1 MLNTFSW
8 LDSVKLIPLY
18 LLFIGTFGQ
27 ASLEKLMSGGAPEW
41 FQKQFENT
49 ILNPF
54 PGSISINYYL
64 IALLELGVVLL
75 FVLSGAQLE
84 FLAGRD
90 RTVLKAALVL
100 ALFVFF
106 ALGFGL
112 RIAGDY
118 QGAANLFAYFGVT
131 LLALLYV
138 ERFASA

>member
-1 MLNTFSW
+1 MENTTW
-8 LDSVKLIPLY
+8 LDNVKLLPLY
-18 LLFIGTFGQ
+18 FLFLGTFGQ
-27 ASLEKLMSGGAPEW
+27 AGLEKLMSGGVPEW
-41 FQKQFENT
+41 FRNQFAKT

-54 PGSISINYYL
+54 EGSITVNYYL
-64 IALLELGVVLL
+64 IALLELGVVAL
-75 FVLSGAQLE
+75 FLWSGISLE
-84 FLAGRD
+84 FLAGRE

-138 ERFASA
+138 ERFASP

>member
-1 MLNTFSW
+1 MENTAW
-8 LDSVKLIPLY
+8 IDNVKLLPLY
-18 LLFIGTFGQ
+18 LLFLGTFGQ
-27 ASLEKLMSGGAPEW
+27 ASLEKLMSGGVPDW
-41 FQKQFENT
+41 FRNQFQKT

-54 PGSISINYYL
+54 PGSITMNYYL
-64 IALLELGVVLL
+64 IALLELGVVAL
-75 FVLSGAQLE
+75 FLWSGISME
-84 FLAGRD
+84 FLAGHE

-131 LLALLYV
+131 LLCLLYV
-138 ERFASA
+138 ERFANP